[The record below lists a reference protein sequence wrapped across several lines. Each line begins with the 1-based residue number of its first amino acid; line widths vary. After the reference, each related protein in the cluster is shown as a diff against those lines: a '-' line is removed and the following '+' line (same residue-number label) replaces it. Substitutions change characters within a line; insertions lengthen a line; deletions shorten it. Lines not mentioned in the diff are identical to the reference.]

1 MNSRHLLRTA
11 SCNRMKN
18 RTYIY
23 HILAVIVV
31 SVWGTTFV
39 STKVLLAA
47 GLSPAVIFAIRFA
60 LAYVGIWFFPERG
73 GRRRRNDASS
83 AENTSSA
90 RPMPPAECR
99 KRRIMA
105 RSWRDELLFAAL
117 GVTGGSLY
125 FIAENEALVYSQA
138 SNVAFIVCSTPAITM
153 LMMHFMRGGERLTL
167 RTAAGS
173 LLSLAGVAVVVF
185 NGCTVLRLNP
195 AGDMLALGAALLWAL
210 YTLILRRLDDTYSVT
225 MITRKTFFYGLV
237 TLLPLFAVRPPEID
251 TEVLLRPAV
260 VLNLLFL
267 GVAASLLCYAAWSL
281 IVKKI
286 GSTRTTNYL
295 YINPVVATV
304 TSAALLG
311 ERFTLLAAAGAAMI
325 LVGIW
330 MVEARRPVNN

>member
-11 SCNRMKN
+11 PCNRMKN

-39 STKVLLAA
+39 STKVLLVA

-73 GRRRRNDASS
+73 G
-83 AENTSSA
+83 
-90 RPMPPAECR
+90 
-99 KRRIMA
+99 RRIMA

-295 YINPVVATV
+295 YINPVVATI